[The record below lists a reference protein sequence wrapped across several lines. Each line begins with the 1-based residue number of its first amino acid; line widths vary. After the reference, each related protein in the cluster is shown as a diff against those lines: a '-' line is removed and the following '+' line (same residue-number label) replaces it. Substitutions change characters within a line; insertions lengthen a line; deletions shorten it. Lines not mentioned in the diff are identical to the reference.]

1 MVYTYSP
8 LDVFIITFA
17 SIFPTLEALI
27 LYVSIVNTRFQSK
40 LAHLTNITKIR
51 DDNTSKFTKIFEIWT
66 SFPIF
71 MGFYHIFLL
80 LHEFFVLKW
89 CYYLQT
95 YIMLLIA
102 LPWIILM
109 IFYVIYNT
117 VMTLKGKK

>member
-1 MVYTYSP
+1 MIRTYSP
-8 LDVFIITFA
+8 LDVFLITLA

-27 LYVSIVNTRFQSK
+27 LSVSIVNPRFQSK

-51 DDNTSKFTKIFEIWT
+51 DANNTKFSKIFELWT
-66 SFPIF
+66 SFPIL
-71 MGFYHIFLL
+71 MGFYHIFVLF
-80 LHEFFVLKW
+80 HEFFILKW
-89 CYYLQT
+89 CYYLPT

-117 VMTLKGKK
+117 VMTLKG